1 MNIKIEI
8 DVEPEELR
16 RFLGLPD
23 VMAIPEDAAR
33 YLRDKIVHNLEN
45 LDSNPL
51 AQTIRRSRPWQK
63 LIEIANTITTE
74 LAPPEEAPQPRS
86 KSRRRSKQ
94 A

>member
-1 MNIKIEI
+1 MQIKIEI

-33 YLRDKIVHNLEN
+33 YLRDKIVQGIEN
-45 LDSNPL
+45 LDTNPV
-51 AQTIRRSRPWQK
+51 AQNIRRSRPVQR
-63 LIEIANTITTE
+63 LLEIANTITSE
-74 LAPPEEAPQPRS
+74 LMPAEEAEQPRGR
-86 KSRRRSKQ
+86 SRRRSKS

>member
-33 YLRDKIVHNLEN
+33 YLRDKIVSSMEN
-45 LDSNPL
+45 LDTNPL
-51 AQTIRRSRPWQK
+51 AQNIRRSRPWQK
-63 LIEIANTITTE
+63 LLEIANTITSE
-74 LAPPEEAPQPRS
+74 LAPPEEVEPAR
-86 KSRRRSKQ
+86 KSRRRSKPS
-94 A
+94 